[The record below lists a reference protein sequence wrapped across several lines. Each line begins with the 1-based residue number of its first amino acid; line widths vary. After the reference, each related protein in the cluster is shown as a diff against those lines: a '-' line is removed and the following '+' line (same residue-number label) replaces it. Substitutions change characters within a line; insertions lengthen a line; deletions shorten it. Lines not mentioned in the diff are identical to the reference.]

1 MRPTTPVTA
10 SRSSDNVVRTVAGR
24 LVLLVA
30 GVLTGCDR
38 PCHDLAEQ
46 LCAAS
51 RSDSDCDAWR
61 ARTARVTDATC
72 AAALQRLTRT
82 SR

>member
-1 MRPTTPVTA
+1 MRPT
-10 SRSSDNVVRTVAGR
+10 SLVAANRWLGTLR
-24 LVLLVA
+24 LTLAGLPLILVA
-30 GVLTGCDR
+30 GMLSGCDR

-51 RSDSDCDAWR
+51 RSDSACDAWR
-61 ARTARVTDATC
+61 ERTARVTDATC

>member
-1 MRPTTPVTA
+1 MRPT
-10 SRSSDNVVRTVAGR
+10 S
-24 LVLLVA
+24 LVA
-30 GVLTGCDR
+30 AYGSCSAQWPALAAGSLLLLAGLLTGCDR

-46 LCAAS
+46 LCADS
-51 RSDSDCDAWR
+51 RSDVACDAWR